1 MLTPDE
7 LRKVL
12 EEIFGAL
19 DGEAV
24 CDTLLKA
31 GVPAG
36 PVLDTRQMLD
46 HPHTKHR
53 DMDAS
58 LDWYRNAGIP
68 IKFSRTPGSIRS
80 TPPKFGEHGREIL
93 REIGFAR
100 DEIEALAKD
109 GILVENRRR

>member
-1 MLTPDE
+1 
-7 LRKVL
+7 
-12 EEIFGAL
+12 
-19 DGEAV
+19 
-24 CDTLLKA
+24 
-31 GVPAG
+31 VPAG

-109 GILVENRRR
+109 GILVEKRRR